1 MTRHGPLRETMALFE
16 KVRFRGLLSTFGL
29 YFILI
34 GGALFGFAFVAREG
48 KSRFGDLGA
57 LANGV
62 GAHGNV
68 NLLLHVLLALSV
80 VIIVARSC
88 GALLKLMGQP
98 TVIGEVIGGILLG
111 PSFLRSYAP
120 HLAEYLIPAGTF
132 PSLSIISQLGVILF
146 MFLVGLEFNPKI
158 LRRSGHAA
166 LLISHASIVV
176 PFLLGAWLALKLY
189 ESYAGAVPF
198 IGFAMFV
205 GASFS
210 VTAFPVLARILSDR
224 SLTKTKLGAL
234 ALTCAA
240 VDDVTAWCLVAV
252 VLGVAQ
258 ANIDTGLVTV
268 GLTVAYIAFMF
279 VVARPLIARLV
290 PYLERVEQLTESGM
304 AIVCVALLLSA
315 LATEFIGIHAIF
327 GAFLLGAVTPPQS
340 RVAINVTER
349 LDHLVRVMFLPAFF
363 AFTGLRVQVQ
373 LLNSAT
379 EWLLCGEIILL
390 ACVGKIGGSWLAG
403 RLSGLGW
410 REAGIIGVLMNT
422 RGLVELIVL
431 NLGLDTGI
439 ITPSLF
445 TMLVLMALVTTFLT
459 GPLLSLLMPRA
470 MLQTPEIPK
479 S

>member
-1 MTRHGPLRETMALFE
+1 MALFE
-16 KVRFRGLLSTFGL
+16 KVRFRGVISTFGL
-29 YFILI
+29 YAILL
-34 GGALFGFAFVAREG
+34 GAAVFGFAYVTHEG
-48 KSRFGDLGA
+48 RVQFGDADAA
-57 LANGV
+57 LSSA

-80 VIIVARSC
+80 VIIVARTC
-88 GALLKLMGQP
+88 GGVMKLLGQP

-111 PSFLRSYAP
+111 PSLLRSYAP
-120 HLAEYLIPAGTF
+120 KVAEYLIPAGTF
-132 PSLSIISQLGVILF
+132 PSLGIIAQLGVILF
-146 MFLVGLEFNPKI
+146 MFLVGLEFNPKV

-166 LLISHASIVV
+166 LLISHGSIVV
-176 PFLLGAWLALKLY
+176 PFLLGAWVSLKLY
-189 ESYAGAVPF
+189 EQYAGAVPF
-198 IGFAMFV
+198 VGFAMFI

-224 SLTKTKLGAL
+224 GLSKTRLGSL

-258 ANIDTGLVTV
+258 ANIDTGLYTV
-268 GLTVAYIAFMF
+268 GFTIAYIAFMF
-279 VVARPLIARLV
+279 IVARPVIARLV
-290 PYLERVEQLTESGM
+290 PYLEKLEQLTESGM
-304 AIVCVALLLSA
+304 AVVCVALLLSA

-327 GAFLLGAVTPPQS
+327 GAFLLGAITPPQS

-373 LLNSAT
+373 LLDTPA

-390 ACVGKIGGSWLAG
+390 ACVGKIGGSWIAG
-403 RLSGLGW
+403 RLTGLGW

-439 ITPSLF
+439 ITPPLF
-445 TMLVLMALVTTFLT
+445 TMLVIMALVTTFLT

-470 MLQTPEIPK
+470 TLQTPEIAK
-479 S
+479 G